1 MNKDEM
7 LFNNLLKIINGID
20 WEKIIN
26 NIKDLQQQNSELK
39 NINDKLSSALNSAEQ
54 RIDKA
59 IKVLDNYQN
68 NLYSIE
74 ARKTLDDD
82 IERTSSILKNKEVK

>member
-1 MNKDEM
+1 MNIDEM
-7 LFNNLLKIINGID
+7 LFNTLLKIINGID

-59 IKVLDNYQN
+59 IEYISNETFDYDKEPVEDSWLYHLYKVREILQDEE
-68 NLYSIE
+68 IE
-74 ARKTLDDD
+74 
-82 IERTSSILKNKEVK
+82 